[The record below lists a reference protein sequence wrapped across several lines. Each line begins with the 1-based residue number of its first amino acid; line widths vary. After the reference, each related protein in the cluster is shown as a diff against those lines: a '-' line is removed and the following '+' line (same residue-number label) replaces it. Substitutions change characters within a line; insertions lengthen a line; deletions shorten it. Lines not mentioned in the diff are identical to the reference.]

1 MGGAEMGLGSLCLLL
16 VLLVG
21 AGGARAGQVE
31 LVAKGAF
38 QIVAKNRTGAPADGH
53 GEAVLQQLDNA
64 ARLDLGEGNDPPQT
78 VARTETT
85 AVPAAAVAQA
95 SPGLLT
101 VKEATSASRS
111 VRALRVKSLRI
122 GAKGRKPVLSAT
134 KMKTHCEIG
143 GKLIF
148 NFKPRVNPALN
159 PSKSKQLGLIKGLE
173 YLFSANRTSIC
184 VFTANC
190 TSVVRLA
197 QFSQSGVNDKKITA
211 AFLKTQPKAAKK
223 EQLAAVARV
232 KALIEHGVRKVGKMA
247 ILTLF
252 S

>member
-1 MGGAEMGLGSLCLLL
+1 MPAGSAYTCFPKTPYTHHKGLFLFAINPLSSSICDGS
-16 VLLVG
+16 
-21 AGGARAGQVE
+21 
-31 LVAKGAF
+31 
-38 QIVAKNRTGAPADGH
+38 
-53 GEAVLQQLDNA
+53 
-64 ARLDLGEGNDPPQT
+64 
-78 VARTETT
+78 
-85 AVPAAAVAQA
+85 
-95 SPGLLT
+95 
-101 VKEATSASRS
+101 
-111 VRALRVKSLRI
+111 
-122 GAKGRKPVLSAT
+122 
-134 KMKTHCEIG
+134 
-143 GKLIF
+143 
-148 NFKPRVNPALN
+148 VNPALN

-190 TSVVRLA
+190 TSVVKLA